1 MEKRATAR
9 DCVHNYVKEWRKCA
23 SNDRTWLIFF
33 TIYNSFNPEL
43 QSVICMLHRLL
54 TTAGFTHGAW
64 WANFSY
70 LTRQPA
76 NLNTALYVLSFH
88 TGPDWPS
95 WEKSHSAAHG
105 PTCSDYQQP
114 VCSCVKKEK
123 RQGTFK
129 LQPRFLC
136 GEIWLQ
142 APSGSRW
149 QLNFISMVTAG
160 YTK

>member
-1 MEKRATAR
+1 MEKRATAW

-70 LTRQPA
+70 LARQPA

-95 WEKSHSAAHG
+95 WENHILQHMARLVVTINNLYALVLRKKKGKAHLNCSH
-105 PTCSDYQQP
+105 DF
-114 VCSCVKKEK
+114 CVAKY
-123 RQGTFK
+123 GYK
-129 LQPRFLC
+129 LQV
-136 GEIWLQ
+136 
-142 APSGSRW
+142 AAAGSW
-149 QLNFISMVTAG
+149 TSFPW
-160 YTK
+160 